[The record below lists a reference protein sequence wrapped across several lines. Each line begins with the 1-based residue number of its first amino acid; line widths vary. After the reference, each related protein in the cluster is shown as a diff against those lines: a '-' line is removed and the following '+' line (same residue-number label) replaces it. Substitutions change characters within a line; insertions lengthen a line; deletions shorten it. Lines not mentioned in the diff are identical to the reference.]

1 MKLNSDDQTLAE
13 NKILILYILDK
24 VGKPISHNELL
35 ELVISISD
43 MNYFYFQQFLLDL
56 LDDNYVSTFKQEN
69 DDIYELTEDGKNN
82 ILGSTVTTTA
92 TTATIIGG
100 TILNNQT
107 MDRIYEKYATS
118 YVESMSDEDLESALM
133 QLDLLAAKMDEN
145 TNEKTI

>member
-1 MKLNSDDQTLAE
+1 MTTTTIATGALSTIGVALSA
-13 NKILILYILDK
+13 
-24 VGKPISHNELL
+24 VNE
-35 ELVISISD
+35 EG
-43 MNYFYFQQFLLDL
+43 N
-56 LDDNYVSTFKQEN
+56 
-69 DDIYELTEDGKNN
+69 LTEDGKNN

-145 TNEKTI
+145 TNEKSI

>member
-1 MKLNSDDQTLAE
+1 
-13 NKILILYILDK
+13 
-24 VGKPISHNELL
+24 
-35 ELVISISD
+35 
-43 MNYFYFQQFLLDL
+43 
-56 LDDNYVSTFKQEN
+56 
-69 DDIYELTEDGKNN
+69 
-82 ILGSTVTTTA
+82 VTTTA
-92 TTATIIGG
+92 TTATIVGG